1 MGISFRDFSQNKT
14 RRSGIRGKTSVAR
27 ILGTRTQR
35 GAMEAMIVEFQWK
48 MLHFVVKTLR
58 QKDFSMFSTFGNVSF
73 LVLCHFWTNLSSG
86 VTASPWNVDHVF
98 RGTTTLLCF
107 ASQYMYVCMF
117 AVQDRETH

>member
-1 MGISFRDFSQNKT
+1 MPSLVSRKTKNHEPHFTGISFRDFSQNKT

-48 MLHFVVKTLR
+48 MLHFVIKALR
-58 QKDFSMFSTFGNVSF
+58 QKDFSMFYTFGNVSF
-73 LVLCHFWTNLSSG
+73 VVLCHFWTNLSAG

-98 RGTTTLLCF
+98 RCTTTLL
-107 ASQYMYVCMF
+107 
-117 AVQDRETH
+117 